1 MIKARIARELSDNE
15 IFLCEVLMENVLD
28 DLEPIELA
36 AVLSVF
42 TLYLKGFICQYRNK
56 KTDNRIPEV
65 NEKILNAMSHIEEII
80 EKIAYLEME

>member
-42 TLYLKGFICQYRNK
+42 TLYLKPVRPFQDFLFNFMLLCIYIYIYKCCFVIHLIFIV
-56 KTDNRIPEV
+56 I
-65 NEKILNAMSHIEEII
+65 
-80 EKIAYLEME
+80 